1 MARNVARKDG
11 DEHLRSIFLAKWR
24 ERWRERAVTSVMVY
38 IISPRGEISGE
49 KDVLSWKTGAQV
61 LGEWWMPAMRRL
73 HKPVSVCWRAFL
85 LIKG

>member
-11 DEHLRSIFLAKWR
+11 DKRLRSIFLAKWR

-49 KDVLSWKTGAQV
+49 KDVS
-61 LGEWWMPAMRRL
+61 
-73 HKPVSVCWRAFL
+73 C
-85 LIKG
+85 LIA